1 MAGAMGQQGQQGPQG
16 PAGPQGPKG
25 DPGSVTVADGGA
37 IFGPAGPQGPAGTSV
52 QIQTLAAGD
61 SSCPQGG
68 VRLTAGTAVTVVC
81 NGAQGAT
88 GPQGAQGAAGPQGP
102 TGAQG
107 ATGPQGPAGPQGPK
121 GNPGSGSPSDA
132 GAGQATPITLTPLAA
147 GDPNCAHGGVSVV
160 AGTATT
166 YVCNGAPGTTGPQGA
181 QGAAG
186 PQGPTGAQGVAGPP
200 GTTGPQG
207 PAGATGPAGGTGPQG
222 ATGATGPQGPAGAT
236 GPQGPAGT
244 AGTAAGIASVSP
256 GNAGCPYGG
265 TMFSSGGTTSYA
277 CNGGPVN
284 SGSLTLNGGI
294 PPVTFAGYT
303 PTTYGGNLGGRAGA
317 HALCAAAF
325 AGSHFCADWEIDQAD
340 PPPMSV
346 NAWVDPGNNSPSTRW
361 FRAYTSTI
369 DYNTCGGWTSS
380 SANYKPNGNLA
391 TGSVFTTLSGNT
403 TSYVG
408 PGDGGCEN
416 PLPLVCCSGGTAVR
430 FRGFT
435 PSTSGGN
442 LGGRLGANATCA
454 AAFSG
459 SHFCT
464 NWEADQA
471 AIPAPIPASGAWV
484 DEGNA
489 DTTLR
494 RFHAYQSTADYN
506 TCGGW
511 TSSTANYKPNGNLA
525 TGIIFDSI
533 AGGTLTSYVG
543 TNDGGCENA
552 RPIACCDGYPPL

>member
-1 MAGAMGQQGQQGPQG
+1 
-16 PAGPQGPKG
+16 
-25 DPGSVTVADGGA
+25 VTVVDGGA
-37 IFGPAGPQGPAGTSV
+37 IVGPAGPQGPAGASV

-68 VRLTAGTAVTVVC
+68 VRLTAGTSVTIVC
-81 NGAQGAT
+81 NGAPGAT

-107 ATGPQGPAGPQGPK
+107 ATGPQGPAGPQGSK
-121 GNPGSGSPSDA
+121 GDPGSGTAADGGTVQSAPVK
-132 GAGQATPITLTPLAA
+132 IMPLAA
-147 GDPNCAHGGVSVV
+147 GDPSCANGGVSLV
-160 AGTATT
+160 AGTTTT
-166 YVCNGAPGTTGPQGA
+166 YVCNGAPGTTGPAGP

-186 PQGPTGAQGVAGPP
+186 PQGPTGAQGA
-200 GTTGPQG
+200 
-207 PAGATGPAGGTGPQG
+207 AGPQG
-222 ATGATGPQGPAGAT
+222 APGATGPQGPTGVQGAT

-244 AGTAAGIASVSP
+244 AGTATAVASLAP
-256 GNAGCPYGG
+256 GSAACPYGG
-265 TMFSSGGTTSYA
+265 TQLTTGATTSYA

-284 SGSLTLNGGI
+284 AGSLTLNGGI

-303 PTTYGGNLGGRAGA
+303 PTSYGGNLNGRAGA
-317 HALCAAAF
+317 HALCGAAF
-325 AGSHFCADWEIDQAD
+325 AGSHFCADWEIDQAN

-346 NAWVDPGNNSPSTRW
+346 NAWVDEGNNSPSTRY
-361 FRAYTSTI
+361 FRAFISSL

-380 SANYKPNGNLA
+380 SASYKPNGNLA
-391 TGSVFTTLSGNT
+391 SGEVFTTLSGNT
-403 TSYVG
+403 TSFVG
-408 PGDGGCEN
+408 LNDGGCEN
-416 PLPLVCCSGGTAVR
+416 PLPLVCCQGGTAVR

-454 AAFSG
+454 AAFAG

-484 DEGNA
+484 DEGNS
-489 DTTLR
+489 DTTR
-494 RFHAYQSTADYN
+494 RYFHAYQSTADYN

-511 TSSTANYKPNGNLA
+511 TSASANYKPNGNLVS
-525 TGIIFDSI
+525 GIVFDPLG
-533 AGGTLTSYVG
+533 GGTLTSYVG
-543 TNDGGCENA
+543 LNDGGCENP
-552 RPIACCDGYPPL
+552 RPLACCDGYPPL